1 MSDRIDF
8 GWFKDFPGRVVRVT
22 VLDVDGS
29 APREA
34 GATLIVSEIEMRGT
48 IGGGRLEFEAINEA
62 RRMLAE
68 DSEQRWL
75 RRMLQ
80 YPLGPALEQCCGGMV
95 TLFYERFG
103 DDDMAEIAARVLEAA
118 VFDGRRRYRG
128 VLVRSTKSGIAPVIV
143 HGRRSS
149 VDLPAHVLAQARNME
164 RGTARRDF
172 SAIVAAD
179 REMFAAEPIET
190 ARPVVCVYGAGHV
203 GRAVVDALALTG
215 FAIRW
220 YDVDEAR
227 FPAPGK
233 RGIRRVASD
242 DLAAAAEATPPR
254 AYHLIMTF
262 SHALDEAL
270 AQVLIARTDTA
281 YVGLIGSE
289 TKAARFRQ
297 RFQRAG
303 LGAEEIG
310 RLVCPLGIAGLEG
323 KAPHVIAASVV
334 ADLLMRRQAQVAVRP
349 AGRQKRSRP
358 GT

>member
-22 VLDVDGS
+22 VLDVEGS
-29 APREA
+29 APREP
-34 GATLIVSEIEMRGT
+34 GATLIVSETETRGT

-62 RRMLAE
+62 RRILAE
-68 DSEQRWL
+68 DDGQRWL
-75 RRMLQ
+75 RRVLP

-95 TLFYERFG
+95 TLFFERFS
-103 DDDMAEIAARVLEAA
+103 DEDMAELAPRVIEAA
-118 VFDGRRRYRG
+118 VYDARRRYRG
-128 VLVRSTKSGIAPVIV
+128 VLVRSTRSGIAPVIV
-143 HGRRSS
+143 RGRKDS

-172 SAIVAAD
+172 KAIVAAD
-179 REMFAAEPIET
+179 GETFAAEPVET

-203 GRAVVDALALTG
+203 GRAVVDALSLTD
-215 FAIRW
+215 FDIRW

-227 FPAPGK
+227 FPKPGR
-233 RGIRRVASD
+233 RGIRRYVTD
-242 DLAAAAEATPPR
+242 DLVAAAEATPPH

-262 SHALDEAL
+262 SHTLDEAL
-270 AQVLIARTDTA
+270 AQVLITRTDTA

-303 LGAEEIG
+303 LVAEEIG
-310 RLVCPLGIAGLEG
+310 RLVCPIGIAGLEG
-323 KAPHVIAASVV
+323 KAPHVIAASVA
-334 ADLLMRRQAQVAVRP
+334 ADLLMRRQAQAVVRP
-349 AGRQKRSRP
+349 VGRQRRSRP